1 MTWKKL
7 QRLLACLL
15 AVLLLSQV
23 GAFSPAVFAADA
35 SGYTLQDGTAIIPE
49 GASEEKVNQ
58 ILTRTLVAGF
68 DEMSKEDQNTLLSTC
83 KWQYYCKGETLLTQK
98 TKYAW
103 GSVGGFKVKEKHS
116 TYEFL
121 ALSDAK
127 TECKAYSVRLTTA
140 TDKTVQFTKEAML
153 DSSITLKEGVS
164 VKLPYNEDGTLNADA
179 LRAAILQQVVSED
192 TTPALTTENTEIKYY
207 ASSALVDYKE

>member
-58 ILTRTLVAGF
+58 ILTRTLVA
-68 DEMSKEDQNTLLSTC
+68 DLM
-83 KWQYYCKGETLLTQK
+83 
-98 TKYAW
+98 
-103 GSVGGFKVKEKHS
+103 
-116 TYEFL
+116 
-121 ALSDAK
+121 
-127 TECKAYSVRLTTA
+127 R
-140 TDKTVQFTKEAML
+140 
-153 DSSITLKEGVS
+153 
-164 VKLPYNEDGTLNADA
+164 
-179 LRAAILQQVVSED
+179 
-192 TTPALTTENTEIKYY
+192 
-207 ASSALVDYKE
+207 

>member
-83 KWQYYCKGETLLTQK
+83 KWEILLPRRDSPHAQNK
-98 TKYAW
+98 RCMGLCW
-103 GSVGGFKVKEKHS
+103 RIQSQGRNFHISLPCSV
-116 TYEFL
+116 
-121 ALSDAK
+121 
-127 TECKAYSVRLTTA
+127 
-140 TDKTVQFTKEAML
+140 
-153 DSSITLKEGVS
+153 
-164 VKLPYNEDGTLNADA
+164 
-179 LRAAILQQVVSED
+179 
-192 TTPALTTENTEIKYY
+192 
-207 ASSALVDYKE
+207 